1 MPKKKENSLSNA
13 EIAQQLSGYIFSLHN
28 VKIKP
33 ETILLILSVFP
44 DFLAEALR
52 HEYEVGISFLGTFA
66 LRGSLTKSGN
76 LVAVR
81 FTPSATLK
89 EQVQFLSPDHFDRLI
104 EEAEAIDFSGLRR
117 RD

>member
-1 MPKKKENSLSNA
+1 MPKRKENSLNNS

-52 HEYEVGISFLGTFA
+52 HKYAVKISFLGEFT

-76 LVAVR
+76 LVAVK
-81 FTPSATLK
+81 FTPSNTLK
-89 EQVQFLSPDHFDRLI
+89 EQVQFLSPDHFDKLI
-104 EEAEAIDFSGLRR
+104 D
-117 RD
+117 